1 MALLTRAKM
10 LLDKLGLCIALGIAV
25 AAVTIRAVVARLPGW
40 NPEALWADDLVYG
53 SIIRSED
60 VWNMLTAPIQVGPG
74 LFLVWRWCLAVFS
87 DPEWSLQLLPF
98 ACGIV
103 AIPVMAL
110 VVRRLTH
117 DNSLALLAASVTA
130 LNPLMAH
137 YSVFVRQYTI
147 EFLVTALF
155 LFAAAGLLRDGGNMD
170 PRRFRRVALAGGV
183 LPFIAITSVFASFPI
198 VNLGAAFAARDWFRD
213 RRRARPILLSAAAY
227 NLAVLGAYLLLRSRS
242 NERLRAFYPG
252 DFLPLDSAG
261 AAWGFLADNGRRLLE
276 MSLPNWEAVG
286 AENPG
291 TVSWPLPFIGLG
303 LAWLLVRPATRFF
316 GLAVAG
322 LYFAFLAASAL
333 QIYPL
338 GSGRPDMFAFP
349 AAICLFAVGIHVAT
363 ESLPRRA
370 LFRLAAAVLVAGIAL
385 VRPLHVEY
393 YRVND
398 VPLIDY
404 LAAHVQPD
412 DELIVSPSGIFL
424 VAYYGPWPVTA
435 VETERFA
442 YAMTTIGRERTRY
455 LYPRTREAD
464 DVTRYLAESKPD
476 RAWYLAY
483 RTRGSE
489 PEVIAA
495 MEARGYRV
503 HQTQETRRGRLYLA
517 LASGSP

>member
-1 MALLTRAKM
+1 MVLLTRAKM
-10 LLDKLGLCIALGIAV
+10 LLENPKPHIALGLAV
-25 AAVTIRAVVARLPGW
+25 AGVAVQAVVARLPGW
-40 NPEALWADDLVYG
+40 NPQALWADDLVYG
-53 SIIRSED
+53 AIVRSED
-60 VWNMLTAPIQVGPG
+60 VLNMLTAPIQVAPG
-74 LFLVWRWCLAVFS
+74 LFLVWRWCLAVFA

-98 ACGIV
+98 ACGIA

-110 VVRRLTH
+110 VVRRLTQ

-137 YSVFVRQYTI
+137 YTVFVRQYTL

-155 LFAAAGLLRDGGNMD
+155 LLAAAGLFRNGEGIN
-170 PRRFRRVALAGGV
+170 PRRFRRMALAGGA
-183 LPFIAITSVFASFPI
+183 LPFFAMTSVFASFPI

-213 RRRARPILLSAAAY
+213 RGRARPVLLSAAAY
-227 NLAVLGAYLLLRSRS
+227 NLAVLGAYLLLRGRS
-242 NERLRAFYPG
+242 NERLRAFYTD

-276 MSLPNWEAVG
+276 ISLPNWQGVG
-286 AENPG
+286 AENPD

-322 LYFAFLAASAL
+322 LYAAFLAASAL

-338 GSGRPDMFAFP
+338 GTGRPDMFAFP
-349 AAICLFAVGIHVAT
+349 AAICLFAVGLHLAT

-393 YRVND
+393 YQVND

-442 YAMTTIGRERTRY
+442 YAMATIGRERTRY

-495 MEARGYRV
+495 MEAQGYRV